1 MVVAEVMEVATVLLA
16 LLQQEQ
22 KLIGVGIAAGT
33 AVIGPGAGMGYLIG
47 QTIASIHRQPEAF
60 EQTRT
65 LMFLGIGLV
74 EAFALY
80 GIVFA
85 LLIAFVLQ
93 ERATFSP
100 LRRRFRDPVVLPGQ
114 KLHERVMPVL
124 VYGCRFSSKIQDW
137 RKLWRIEPAAR
148 TRRVR

>member
-1 MVVAEVMEVATVLLA
+1 M
-16 LLQQEQ
+16 LLQADQSLDGL
-22 KLIGVGIAAGT
+22 KYVGTGIAAGT

-60 EQTRT
+60 DQTRT

-85 LLIAFVLQ
+85 LLIAFVL
-93 ERATFSP
+93 
-100 LRRRFRDPVVLPGQ
+100 
-114 KLHERVMPVL
+114 
-124 VYGCRFSSKIQDW
+124 
-137 RKLWRIEPAAR
+137 
-148 TRRVR
+148 

>member
-1 MVVAEVMEVATVLLA
+1 MDILAAIQPLVA
-16 LLQQEQ
+16 LLLQADQSVDGL
-22 KLIGVGIAAGT
+22 KYVGTGIAAGT

-60 EQTRT
+60 DQTRT

-85 LLIAFVLQ
+85 LLIAFVL
-93 ERATFSP
+93 
-100 LRRRFRDPVVLPGQ
+100 
-114 KLHERVMPVL
+114 
-124 VYGCRFSSKIQDW
+124 
-137 RKLWRIEPAAR
+137 
-148 TRRVR
+148 

>member
-1 MVVAEVMEVATVLLA
+1 MDAMA
-16 LLQQEQ
+16 LLQLRGDVEAGL
-22 KLIGVGIAAGT
+22 KLVGVGIAAGT

-60 EQTRT
+60 DQTRT

-85 LLIAFVLQ
+85 LLIAFVL
-93 ERATFSP
+93 TGS
-100 LRRRFRDPVVLPGQ
+100 
-114 KLHERVMPVL
+114 
-124 VYGCRFSSKIQDW
+124 
-137 RKLWRIEPAAR
+137 
-148 TRRVR
+148 

>member
-1 MVVAEVMEVATVLLA
+1 MVETMAATIA
-16 LLQQEQ
+16 LLQATGDVQEGL
-22 KLIGVGIAAGT
+22 KLLGVGVAAGA

-80 GIVFA
+80 GLVFA
-85 LLIAFVLQ
+85 LLLAFVL
-93 ERATFSP
+93 
-100 LRRRFRDPVVLPGQ
+100 
-114 KLHERVMPVL
+114 
-124 VYGCRFSSKIQDW
+124 
-137 RKLWRIEPAAR
+137 
-148 TRRVR
+148 

>member
-1 MVVAEVMEVATVLLA
+1 MGAMA
-16 LLQQEQ
+16 LLQLQGDVEAGL
-22 KLIGVGIAAGT
+22 KLVGVGIA

-60 EQTRT
+60 DQTRT

-85 LLIAFVLQ
+85 LLIAFVL
-93 ERATFSP
+93 
-100 LRRRFRDPVVLPGQ
+100 
-114 KLHERVMPVL
+114 
-124 VYGCRFSSKIQDW
+124 
-137 RKLWRIEPAAR
+137 
-148 TRRVR
+148 

>member
-1 MVVAEVMEVATVLLA
+1 MELM
-16 LLQQEQ
+16 LLQASVEGY
-22 KLIGVGIAAGT
+22 KYIWTGKAAGT

-60 EQTRT
+60 DQTRT

-85 LLIAFVLQ
+85 LLIAFVL
-93 ERATFSP
+93 
-100 LRRRFRDPVVLPGQ
+100 
-114 KLHERVMPVL
+114 
-124 VYGCRFSSKIQDW
+124 
-137 RKLWRIEPAAR
+137 
-148 TRRVR
+148 

>member
-1 MVVAEVMEVATVLLA
+1 MVEALA
-16 LLQQEQ
+16 LLQATGDAQEGL
-22 KLIGVGIAAGT
+22 KLLGVGVAAGA

-80 GIVFA
+80 GLVFA
-85 LLIAFVLQ
+85 LLLAFVL
-93 ERATFSP
+93 
-100 LRRRFRDPVVLPGQ
+100 
-114 KLHERVMPVL
+114 
-124 VYGCRFSSKIQDW
+124 
-137 RKLWRIEPAAR
+137 
-148 TRRVR
+148 

>member
-1 MVVAEVMEVATVLLA
+1 MLEMLA
-16 LLQQEQ
+16 LLQASSEGL
-22 KLIGVGIAAGT
+22 KLVGTGIAAGT

-85 LLIAFVLQ
+85 LLIAFVL
-93 ERATFSP
+93 
-100 LRRRFRDPVVLPGQ
+100 
-114 KLHERVMPVL
+114 
-124 VYGCRFSSKIQDW
+124 
-137 RKLWRIEPAAR
+137 
-148 TRRVR
+148 

>member
-1 MVVAEVMEVATVLLA
+1 MVLTAVLEVFSVLLV
-16 LLQQEQ
+16 LIQQEQ

-47 QTIASIHRQPEAF
+47 QTIASIHRQPEQF
-60 EQTRT
+60 DQTRT

-85 LLIAFVLQ
+85 LLIAFVL
-93 ERATFSP
+93 
-100 LRRRFRDPVVLPGQ
+100 
-114 KLHERVMPVL
+114 
-124 VYGCRFSSKIQDW
+124 
-137 RKLWRIEPAAR
+137 
-148 TRRVR
+148 

>member
-1 MVVAEVMEVATVLLA
+1 MEILALVQPLIA
-16 LLQQEQ
+16 LLQASTEGL
-22 KLIGVGIAAGT
+22 KLIGVGVAAGT

-60 EQTRT
+60 DQTRT

-85 LLIAFVLQ
+85 LLIAFVL
-93 ERATFSP
+93 
-100 LRRRFRDPVVLPGQ
+100 
-114 KLHERVMPVL
+114 
-124 VYGCRFSSKIQDW
+124 
-137 RKLWRIEPAAR
+137 
-148 TRRVR
+148 

>member
-1 MVVAEVMEVATVLLA
+1 MDTLMAIQPVLA
-16 LLQQEQ
+16 LLLQADQTQ
-22 KLIGVGIAAGT
+22 GLKYVGTGIAAGT

-60 EQTRT
+60 DQTRT

-85 LLIAFVLQ
+85 LLIAFVL
-93 ERATFSP
+93 
-100 LRRRFRDPVVLPGQ
+100 
-114 KLHERVMPVL
+114 
-124 VYGCRFSSKIQDW
+124 
-137 RKLWRIEPAAR
+137 
-148 TRRVR
+148 

>member
-1 MVVAEVMEVATVLLA
+1 MTTLA
-16 LLQQEQ
+16 LLQGADPTPGLQ
-22 KLIGVGIAAGT
+22 LVGVGIAAGT
-33 AVIGPGAGMGYLIG
+33 AVIGPGVGMGYLIG

-85 LLIAFVLQ
+85 LLIAFVL
-93 ERATFSP
+93 A
-100 LRRRFRDPVVLPGQ
+100 
-114 KLHERVMPVL
+114 
-124 VYGCRFSSKIQDW
+124 
-137 RKLWRIEPAAR
+137 
-148 TRRVR
+148 